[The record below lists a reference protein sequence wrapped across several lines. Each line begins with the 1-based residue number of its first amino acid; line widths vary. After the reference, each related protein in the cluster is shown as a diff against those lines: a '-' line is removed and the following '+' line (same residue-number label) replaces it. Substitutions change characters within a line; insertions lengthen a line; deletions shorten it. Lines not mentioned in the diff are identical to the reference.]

1 MDFDT
6 MIFSI
11 IMSLF
16 VLIGMNIIYFIEV
29 SVIFEFFFKMFFPK
43 KIIKE
48 FEEDRRIRINIKYKN
63 HKKKWR
69 KIYLI
74 NYLVYFVALF
84 IFMIVFGD
92 FMASSFAAF
101 LIIIV
106 SFGVFSKKETIAKNI
121 VIKEINSEYNSENH
135 KTNLLE

>member
-16 VLIGMNIIYFIEV
+16 LLIMLNIAYFIEA
-29 SVIFEFFFKMFFPK
+29 SAIFEFFFKLLFPK
-43 KIIKE
+43 KTTKE
-48 FEEDRRIRINIKYKN
+48 IEEDRRIRSNIKYKN

-135 KTNLLE
+135 KSNLLE